1 MANRGEFM
9 ENYVGKRLD
18 GRYEIQ
24 EITGVGGMSVVYK
37 AYDSVDDRVVAIK
50 VLKEEYMNDAEF
62 VRKFKNE
69 SKAISVLSHPNIV
82 RVYDVSFGDKI
93 QYIVE
98 EYVDGITLKEYIE
111 KQKVITWNEAL
122 FFTTQIL
129 RALQH
134 AHDKGI
140 VHRDIKPQNIIL
152 LPDGNIK
159 VTDFGIA
166 RFSRTDTKT
175 MTESA
180 MGSVHYIS
188 PEQAKGNL
196 TDERAD
202 IYSLGAVLYEM
213 LTGRVPFEAD
223 TAVAVALMQIND
235 KPQRLTEINPDIPL
249 GLEQICFHAMQ
260 KDPKDR
266 YQTAAEMLLDIEEI
280 MSNPKAVFDYTY
292 FVDDGPTKYIDS
304 DEINSSEEQA
314 ENGEE
319 GSAYDSSRRKKIIIG
334 TVIGVVVLIAVVL
347 GLIFWFTR
355 DINATTYTVENY
367 VGQYYDDVISNGS
380 KNFELVAVYEE
391 STEYDVGYIIS
402 QSPEAGERA
411 TAGTTITLTVAQSD
425 DNISVPTCYNLTVEK
440 AEEVLK
446 SYNLSNYRR
455 EYIESETVSEGHVVY
470 TDPKAK
476 TVVSSS
482 ELITIYVSS
491 GEPTTVIETYQVPS
505 VEGLSESDARQVLSS
520 AGFTN
525 ISSTQQESTVPKG
538 TVLSQSPIE
547 GSYIAENSQITLT
560 VSTGYTTTTTLEAPQ
575 FTVHIYVY
583 LPTCYDSNG
592 NYMGDTLNVYVSS
605 ALYKTTGVKLDG
617 DCIEIAVPIDSNVS
631 TSFIVELDDLGASE
645 SFRITADSDQD
656 AEVNFVAYSDFE
668 GE

>member
-50 VLKEEYMNDAEF
+50 VLKEEYMNDTEF

-166 RFSRTDTKT
+166 RFSRTDTRT

-188 PEQAKGNL
+188 PEQAKGDL

-202 IYSLGAVLYEM
+202 IYSLGAMLYEM

-235 KPQRLTEINPDIPL
+235 KPQRLTEINPNIPL

-266 YQTAAEMLLDIEEI
+266 YQTAAEMLLDVEEI
-280 MSNPKAVFDYTY
+280 MSNPQAVFDYPY
-292 FVDDGPTKYIDS
+292 FVDDEPTKYIDRNELS
-304 DEINSSEEQA
+304 AEAEQPEEEKA
-314 ENGEE
+314 EDDKG
-319 GSAYDSSRRKKIIIG
+319 RRKKIITG
-334 TVIGVVVLIAVVL
+334 TIIGVVVLIAVIV
-347 GLIFWFTR
+347 GLIIWFTR

-380 KNFELVAVYEE
+380 ENFELVAVYEE
-391 STEYDVGYIIS
+391 STEYDVGVIIS

-411 TAGTTITLTVAQSD
+411 TAGTTITLTVSQSD
-425 DNISVPTCYNLTVEK
+425 NNISVPTCYNLTVEK
-440 AEEVLK
+440 AEELLK
-446 SYNLSNYRR
+446 TYNLSNYRR
-455 EYIESETVSEGHVVY
+455 EYIASEAVSEGRVVY

-482 ELITIYVSS
+482 ELITIYVST
-491 GEPTTVIETYQVPS
+491 GEPTTKVETYQVPS

-525 ISSTQQESTVPKG
+525 ISTEQEESTVPKG

-547 GSYIAENSQITLT
+547 GSYIAENSQITLM
-560 VSTGYTTTTTLEAPQ
+560 VSTGYTTTTTAEDTQ

-583 LPTCYDSNG
+583 LPTCYNSKG
-592 NYMGDTLNVYVSS
+592 NYVGDTLNVYVSS
-605 ALYKTTGVKLDG
+605 SLYKTTGVKLDG
-617 DCIEIAVPIDSNVS
+617 DCIEIAVPIDSNVR

-645 SFRITADSDQD
+645 SFRIRADADQD
-656 AEVNFVAYSDFE
+656 VDVNFVAYSDFE
-668 GE
+668 EE